1 MFDFHK
7 QIPIISLN
15 NFNRLVLVKQTA
27 SVLCTFMYNIDKSLQ
42 GFKNRVHLF
51 RVNRTTDETE
61 NTVSYT
67 ITIHVRYATFPIA
80 SAQLRHTLSLPHRTS
95 PRQASHL
102 LVLKFRRPS
111 KAVAHPVAS
120 DASR

>member
-1 MFDFHK
+1 
-7 QIPIISLN
+7 
-15 NFNRLVLVKQTA
+15 
-27 SVLCTFMYNIDKSLQ
+27 MYNIDKSLQ
-42 GFKNRVHLF
+42 GFKIRVHHF
-51 RVNRTTDETE
+51 RVKTTTGKNE

-67 ITIHVRYATFPIA
+67 IAIHVRYATFPIA
-80 SAQLRHTLSLPHRTS
+80 SVQLRHTLSLPQRTS

>member
-1 MFDFHK
+1 
-7 QIPIISLN
+7 
-15 NFNRLVLVKQTA
+15 
-27 SVLCTFMYNIDKSLQ
+27 MYNIDKSLQ
-42 GFKNRVHLF
+42 GFKKRVRHF
-51 RVNRTTDETE
+51 SVNMVRDKTE
-61 NTVSYT
+61 NTISFT
-67 ITIHVRYATFPIA
+67 IAILIRHATFPIA

>member
-1 MFDFHK
+1 VFDFHK
-7 QIPIISLN
+7 QIPITSLN
-15 NFNRLVLVKQTA
+15 NFN
-27 SVLCTFMYNIDKSLQ
+27 SFCSLCGRNCIFMYNIDKSLQ
-42 GFKNRVHLF
+42 GFKNRVRHF
-51 RVNRTTDETE
+51 RANRTTDKTE
-61 NTVSYT
+61 NTISYT
-67 ITIHVRYATFPIA
+67 IVIHVRYATFPIA